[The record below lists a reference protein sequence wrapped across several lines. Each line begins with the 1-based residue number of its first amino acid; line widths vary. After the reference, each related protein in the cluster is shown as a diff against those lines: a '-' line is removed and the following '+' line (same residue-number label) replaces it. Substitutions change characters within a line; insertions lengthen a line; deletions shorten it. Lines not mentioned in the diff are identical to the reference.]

1 MEHSARCG
9 YFWIQI
15 MLFLCLRDIS
25 SGQIV
30 YSVLE
35 EVNKGTVVGNIA
47 KDLNLNVQELESRMF
62 QIVSGSPKKYFDV
75 NPRTGVLFVN
85 EIIDRE
91 ELCET
96 NVKCSLNVQ
105 AIAHN
110 PLNVFR
116 VEIEILDT
124 NDNVPCFLENSLT
137 LNISENAAAGER
149 FLLPVAE
156 DADGGSNSMKTYK
169 LSPNEHFYLDVQS
182 GGEQSLSAELVLQKA
197 LDREKQA
204 YNISIIA
211 MDEGTPPLSSTSVV
225 TVYISDVNDNP
236 PHFPEHLINM
246 YLKENSPV
254 GAECFT

>member
-1 MEHSARCG
+1 M
-9 YFWIQI
+9 
-15 MLFLCLRDIS
+15 
-25 SGQIV
+25 
-30 YSVLE
+30 
-35 EVNKGTVVGNIA
+35 
-47 KDLNLNVQELESRMF
+47 
-62 QIVSGSPKKYFDV
+62 
-75 NPRTGVLFVN
+75 N

-124 NDNVPCFLENSLT
+124 NDNVPCFIENSLT

-169 LSPNEHFYLDVQS
+169 LSPNEHFYLDV
-182 GGEQSLSAELVLQKA
+182 
-197 LDREKQA
+197 
-204 YNISIIA
+204 
-211 MDEGTPPLSSTSVV
+211 
-225 TVYISDVNDNP
+225 
-236 PHFPEHLINM
+236 
-246 YLKENSPV
+246 
-254 GAECFT
+254 